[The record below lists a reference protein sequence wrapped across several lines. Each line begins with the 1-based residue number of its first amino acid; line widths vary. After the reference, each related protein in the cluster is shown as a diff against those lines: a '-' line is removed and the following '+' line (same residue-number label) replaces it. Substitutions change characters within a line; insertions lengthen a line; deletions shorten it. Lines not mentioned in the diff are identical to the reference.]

1 MTRIKAHADDYN
13 IVCEVRTCTSE
24 VTIEFLR
31 EVTCI
36 YSIGGCRYAE
46 KGGLFF
52 SSNAPRISL
61 PGTAYANIG
70 GSSNITK
77 WRHIV
82 VNA

>member
-13 IVCEVRTCTSE
+13 IVCEVLHNENDRLPTCT
-24 VTIEFLR
+24 
-31 EVTCI
+31 
-36 YSIGGCRYAE
+36 YSIDGCRYAE

-61 PGTAYANIG
+61 PGTDYANIG

-77 WRHIV
+77 
-82 VNA
+82 